1 MISDRDKPE
10 VEPVPDVPEYK
21 DIRSLTKGTK
31 EADPDLIIS
40 QEDTTPVDIMTD
52 LLFESIGGQEIIN
65 ISRNDILNGQNIRY
79 NIIANLGL
87 LAQEYNTR
95 NIFRVSGTLSD
106 FFDNFSIALGTR
118 IPENGTGP
126 ALFYVGEE
134 NSEGCNGFPVL
145 NRYDDTV
152 VGCFDTISKARRAIN
167 QDLAPYRDIVYSNPE
182 NGNIVVDVT
191 NLTNNERV
199 DIEILS
205 LSDLEN
211 DTIY

>member
-10 VEPVPDVPEYK
+10 VEPVPDVPEY
-21 DIRSLTKGTK
+21 RNFSAVLRGTK

-40 QEDTTPVDIMTD
+40 QEDSTPVDIMTD
-52 LLFESIGGQEIIN
+52 LLFENIGGQEIIS

-106 FFDNFSIALGTR
+106 FFDNFSIALAPK
-118 IPENGTGP
+118 IPRNGTGP
-126 ALFYVGEE
+126 ALFYVGEQDS
-134 NSEGCNGFPVL
+134 NGCTGFPVL

-152 VGCFDTISKARRAIN
+152 AGCFDTLSQARNAIDK
-167 QDLAPYRDIVYSNPE
+167 DLAPYRDIVYSDTE